1 MVISALS
8 HSLGFDLE
16 STAAEP
22 TSATNRT
29 SAAAA
34 AASSTSAA
42 AATTAASGTSAAKQH
57 PDQWNCGGWRDR
69 RWRDWGR
76 PPAQPGLQP
85 QPGASK
91 QETTPWAFRHEF
103 RRACHAFRLSSMSLF
118 SRSLYRLWFLFKDWG
133 EMCNATRGWL
143 VLELDCFYGPCS
155 IYEHECVWM
164 KAHIPA

>member
-22 TSATNRT
+22 TSATNWT
-29 SAAAA
+29 SA

-42 AATTAASGTSAAKQH
+42 AATTAASSTSTAKQH
-57 PDQWNCGGWRDR
+57 PDQRNCGGWRDR

-103 RRACHAFRLSSMSLF
+103 RRACHAFRLSSMFLFPSLYIFFYFF
-118 SRSLYRLWFLFKDWG
+118 SRIEGKRVRKCYYRMACPRIRIFLWALL
-133 EMCNATRGWL
+133 NL
-143 VLELDCFYGPCS
+143 
-155 IYEHECVWM
+155 
-164 KAHIPA
+164 